1 MYIRVLVACTNATI
15 LAVLECHFRATV
27 DTKQILTF
35 LPAKTSET
43 KPIRVFFMCPPPI
56 EANTKKTAPGV

>member
-1 MYIRVLVACTNATI
+1 
-15 LAVLECHFRATV
+15 V

-43 KPIRVFFMCPPPI
+43 KPIRVFFMCPPPHRGEHQKNSAGGVTRMHTI
-56 EANTKKTAPGV
+56 NTT